1 MNLGQQT
8 EQLMSPQ
15 PINISMRSKKQ
26 HIRLWF
32 ECLQLCHLDPQYS
45 ENLKRSQSFYEE
57 WGDVRNI
64 KFDDWWKDHKYL
76 FDEVM
81 VKEVSKVTHSPNTIT
96 LSIPLNENVS
106 TIIKDVK
113 MIVEQKQSVR
123 LDELGEDQNNRKSKS
138 LGIGKYSFTQKEIK
152 GLFHYQN
159 LEMYKIYFR
168 LNRPPINRNFL
179 MEVRK
184 SFDGRVRSQLRR
196 TMVNLPQMSDFE
208 RYKTNGDFEDVIR
221 SVRRSLKGV
230 EKTLKNVSLGKFP

>member
-1 MNLGQQT
+1 
-8 EQLMSPQ
+8 MSPQ
-15 PINISMRSKKQ
+15 PIYISMRSKKQ

-32 ECLQLCHLDPQYS
+32 ECLQICHSDPQYS
-45 ENLKRSQSFYEE
+45 ENLKQSKDFYEE
-57 WGDVRNI
+57 WGDVTNI

-76 FDEVM
+76 FEEVM
-81 VKEVSKVTHSPNTIT
+81 VKEVSKVSHSPNTII

-113 MIVEQKQSVR
+113 RIFEQKQSVR

-159 LEMYKIYFR
+159 LEMYKIYLR
-168 LNRPPINRNFL
+168 LNRPPVNRNFL

-184 SFDGRVRSQLRR
+184 SFDSRVRSQLRR

-230 EKTLKNVSLGKFP
+230 EKTLKNASLGKFP

>member
-1 MNLGQQT
+1 
-8 EQLMSPQ
+8 MSPQ
-15 PINISMRSKKQ
+15 PIKISMRSKKQ

-32 ECLQLCHLDPQYS
+32 ECLHICHSDLQYS
-45 ENLKRSQSFYEE
+45 DNLKRLKGFYEE
-57 WGDVRNI
+57 WGDVTNI
-64 KFDDWWKDHKYL
+64 RFDDWWKNHKYL
-76 FDEVM
+76 FEEVM
-81 VKEVSKVTHSPNTIT
+81 VKEVSRVSKSPNTMT

-106 TIIKDVK
+106 SIIKDVK
-113 MIVEQKQSVR
+113 RIVEQKQSVR

-138 LGIGKYSFTQKEIK
+138 LRVGKYSFTQKEIK

-159 LEMYKIYFR
+159 LEMYKIYLR

-184 SFDGRVRSQLRR
+184 SFDSRVRSQLRR

-230 EKTLKNVSLGKFP
+230 ENILRNVSLGKFP

>member
-1 MNLGQQT
+1 
-8 EQLMSPQ
+8 
-15 PINISMRSKKQ
+15 MRSKKQ

-32 ECLQLCHLDPQYS
+32 ECLQICHSDLQYS
-45 ENLKRSQSFYEE
+45 DNLKRSKGFYQE
-57 WGDVRNI
+57 WGDVTNI

-76 FDEVM
+76 FEEVM
-81 VKEVSKVTHSPNTIT
+81 VKEVSKVSSTPNTIT
-96 LSIPLNENVS
+96 LSIPLNETVS

-113 MIVEQKQSVR
+113 RLVEQKQSDR
-123 LDELGEDQNNRKSKS
+123 LVELGLDRSNRKSKS
-138 LGIGKYSFTQKEIK
+138 LGVGKYSFTQKEIK

-159 LEMYKIYFR
+159 LEMYKIFRR

-196 TMVNLPQMSDFE
+196 TMVNLPQMRDFE
-208 RYKTNGDFEDVIR
+208 RYKTNSDFEDIIR

-230 EKTLKNVSLGKFP
+230 EKTLRNVSLGKFP

>member
-1 MNLGQQT
+1 M
-8 EQLMSPQ
+8 
-15 PINISMRSKKQ
+15 
-26 HIRLWF
+26 
-32 ECLQLCHLDPQYS
+32 
-45 ENLKRSQSFYEE
+45 
-57 WGDVRNI
+57 
-64 KFDDWWKDHKYL
+64 
-76 FDEVM
+76 
-81 VKEVSKVTHSPNTIT
+81 KEVSRISKSPNIMT

-106 TIIKDVK
+106 TIIRDVK
-113 MIVEQKQSVR
+113 RIFEQKQSVR
-123 LDELGEDQNNRKSKS
+123 LDKLGEDQNNRKSKS

-159 LEMYKIYFR
+159 LEMYKIYLR

-184 SFDGRVRSQLRR
+184 SFDSRVRSQLRR

-230 EKTLKNVSLGKFP
+230 EKTLTNVSKGRFP

>member
-1 MNLGQQT
+1 M
-8 EQLMSPQ
+8 
-15 PINISMRSKKQ
+15 
-26 HIRLWF
+26 
-32 ECLQLCHLDPQYS
+32 
-45 ENLKRSQSFYEE
+45 
-57 WGDVRNI
+57 
-64 KFDDWWKDHKYL
+64 
-76 FDEVM
+76 
-81 VKEVSKVTHSPNTIT
+81 T

-106 TIIKDVK
+106 TIIRDVK
-113 MIVEQKQSVR
+113 RIFEQKQSVR
-123 LDELGEDQNNRKSKS
+123 LDKLGEDQNNRKSKS

-159 LEMYKIYFR
+159 LEMYKIYLR

-184 SFDGRVRSQLRR
+184 SFDSRVRSQLRR

-230 EKTLKNVSLGKFP
+230 EKTLTNVSKGRFP

>member
-1 MNLGQQT
+1 
-8 EQLMSPQ
+8 MSPQ

-32 ECLQLCHLDPQYS
+32 ECLQICHSDPQYS
-45 ENLKRSQSFYEE
+45 DNLKRSKGFYEE
-57 WGDVRNI
+57 WSNVTNI

-76 FDEVM
+76 FEEVM
-81 VKEVSKVTHSPNTIT
+81 VKEVSKVSHSPNTII

-113 MIVEQKQSVR
+113 RIFEQKQSVR
-123 LDELGEDQNNRKSKS
+123 LDELGEDQNSRKSKS

-159 LEMYKIYFR
+159 LEMYKIYLR

-184 SFDGRVRSQLRR
+184 SFDSRVRSQLRR
-196 TMVNLPQMSDFE
+196 TMVNLPQINDFE

-230 EKTLKNVSLGKFP
+230 EKILRNVSLGKFP